1 MPSSKRWQSRSLPF
15 APPWENTPPSD
26 TERKSPSRVGIPDG
40 PRYVLPS
47 LEHFIFRD
55 YERNGEFAQMLQQK
69 LDAYKADEPTMGEGP
84 EKAKSIILIVDR
96 GFDIVTPLLHEL
108 TFQAMTYDLVDIEN
122 DVYKFEASEGAI
134 KEVILDDND
143 DMWVELRHEHIAVVS
158 QTVTKKLKKF
168 NQEKRI
174 DGDSKNMK
182 DLSQMIK
189 KMPQHTKALAK
200 FSTHLHLAEE
210 NMKSYT
216 VSA

>member
-1 MPSSKRWQSRSLPF
+1 MAAYFFLF
-15 APPWENTPPSD
+15 N
-26 TERKSPSRVGIPDG
+26 
-40 PRYVLPS
+40 
-47 LEHFIFRD
+47 FRD

-143 DMWVELRHEHIAVVS
+143 DMWVELRHEHIA
-158 QTVTKKLKKF
+158 
-168 NQEKRI
+168 RI
-174 DGDSKNMK
+174 
-182 DLSQMIK
+182 L
-189 KMPQHTKALAK
+189 
-200 FSTHLHLAEE
+200 
-210 NMKSYT
+210 
-216 VSA
+216 

>member
-1 MPSSKRWQSRSLPF
+1 MLPALVSL
-15 APPWENTPPSD
+15 N
-26 TERKSPSRVGIPDG
+26 
-40 PRYVLPS
+40 
-47 LEHFIFRD
+47 FRD

-84 EKAKSIILIVDR
+84 EKAKSVILIVDR

-108 TFQAMTYDLVDIEN
+108 TFQAMTHDLVDIEN

-216 VSA
+216 VSAQHLHLQSMRVREQADSGIGLV